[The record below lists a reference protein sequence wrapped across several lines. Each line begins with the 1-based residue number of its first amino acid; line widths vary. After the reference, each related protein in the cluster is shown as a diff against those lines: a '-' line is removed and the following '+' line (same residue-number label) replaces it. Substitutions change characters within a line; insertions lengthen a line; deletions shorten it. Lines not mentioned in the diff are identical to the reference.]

1 MEWKQTRLCEAELA
15 STPLSM
21 GGGELVRVWR
31 KADARSVFVGGC
43 AVDVILRDGKFV
55 IVGPEAP

>member
-1 MEWKQTRLCEAELA
+1 MIAKAELKKRKQTGLCEAELA

-31 KADARSVFVGGC
+31 KADARSLLVGGVL
-43 AVDVILRDGKFV
+43 A
-55 IVGPEAP
+55 